1 MMPIRTK
8 VLPLALIG
16 LGAGA
21 GAESN
26 LTVAPAPVVFADAR
40 LDHRVVVPRVIF
52 LRIGTGTNF
61 ANNAVR
67 DRVTFSVTPGN
78 FASATPIAGTPS
90 AGAIVARVLSNGG
103 DVSFRARGTAGGL
116 SAGGALLI
124 PWTQI
129 VPTSSSATLPHPTIG
144 NGVAG
149 PVTTLVATSGI
160 VDRSATFSF
169 NYSNS
174 APVAAGT
181 YNGRVTYT
189 AALP

>member
-1 MMPIRTK
+1 MHTSK
-8 VLPLALIG
+8 YLLTFAF
-16 LGAGA
+16 AGWGFA
-21 GAESN
+21 AWAESN

-40 LDHRVVVPRVIF
+40 LDQRVVVPKVIF

-61 ANNAVR
+61 ANNNVR
-67 DRVTFSVTPGN
+67 DLVTFAVTPGN
-78 FASATPIAGTPS
+78 FASGTPIAGTSS

-103 DVSFRARGTAGGL
+103 DVSFRARGTNGGLNAGGGNRI
-116 SAGGALLI
+116 A
-124 PWTQI
+124 WTQI
-129 VPTSSSATLPHPTIG
+129 VAASSSATLPHPVMG

-149 PVTTLVATSGI
+149 PVTTLPATAGV

-169 NYSNS
+169 TYANS